1 MNKKVIWFTVM
12 LFSSVQVFAEASQLS
27 DTKCQPL
34 LSEDYLQPIYM
45 EPDFHSKPIRNW
57 EGWDY
62 RKLAAKTDLNKD
74 GNKENVWVLANVT
87 KGKNKNDWY
96 WDDGQRWAVVIQG
109 KEGKQTLAFLGWVQ
123 WDIIEPKI
131 IKLKDG
137 NKKIQ
142 FSITYENSYEE
153 NQIVYLI
160 ETYDIF
166 YRQVGKVEVCKKI
179 TYKKVSK
186 KK

>member
-1 MNKKVIWFTVM
+1 MNKKVIWVAIM
-12 LFSSVQVFAEASQLS
+12 LFSSVQVFSEVSLS

-34 LSEDYLQPIYM
+34 LTEDYLQPIYM
-45 EPDFHSKPIRNW
+45 EPDFHSKPVHNW

-62 RKLAAKTDLNKD
+62 RKLVVKTDLNKD
-74 GNKENVWVLANVT
+74 GNKESIWVLANVA
-87 KGKNKNDWY
+87 KGENNNDWN

-109 KEGKQTLAFLGWVQ
+109 KGSKQTLAFLGWVQ
-123 WDIIEPKI
+123 WDTIEPKI

-142 FSITYENSYEE
+142 FSITYENSHEE
-153 NQIVYLI
+153 KQIVYLI

-166 YRQVGKVEVCKKI
+166 YRQVGNVEVCKKI
-179 TYKKVSK
+179 TYKKVSNK
-186 KK
+186 K